1 MTKQELLRSLPK
13 IDKLAQDVRLASYVS
28 LSPDKVNDVLRGI
41 IDSLRQGILSDSVDV
56 VPNSNTI
63 ITSALISLDEWR
75 RNTLA
80 PLVNATGVVL
90 HTNFGRS
97 PIAQDVVSEAAD
109 VCSNYSNLEYD
120 IDEGVRKSRT
130 ADLERAICEL
140 TGAEAALV
148 VNNNVAGLALSL
160 HTLSAGKSVILSR
173 GEMVEIGGSSRLPE
187 IINAA
192 GCKLYEVGTTNV
204 SRISD
209 YDNAIDENRGVILK
223 VNQSNFAFVGY
234 SEEVGLDKLVKLA
247 HDNDMP
253 CVYDMG
259 SGVIYSLQRIGIDEM
274 TVSKALETGVDLVT
288 FSCDK
293 LLGGPQA
300 GVIAGKKHLVDAI
313 RKNPLLRTVRVD
325 KFTIATLEATL
336 RRYDSFSHATS
347 DIPTLHMLMATRES
361 LQEDANKMRKYVI
374 DKMDLAGF
382 DANEIGNM
390 LTVED
395 VDDTPGGGCSPTCV
409 LEGSALVLHHD
420 NPQQIVDK
428 LRHCVTPII
437 ALCKDK
443 TVVFSLRTIL
453 PQQHNLTAQSIAD
466 VLGEIL
472 LGETNA

>member
-13 IDKLAQDVRLASYVS
+13 IDKLAQDVRLAPYVS
-28 LSPDKVNDVLRGI
+28 LSSDKVNDVLREI

-56 VPNSNTI
+56 VPNNNTI
-63 ITSALISLDEWR
+63 IASALVTLDEWR

-97 PIAQDVVSEAAD
+97 PMAQDVVSEAAA
-109 VCSNYSNLEYD
+109 VCSSYSNLEYD
-120 IDEGVRKSRT
+120 IDGGVRKSRT
-130 ADLERAICEL
+130 ADLERTICEL

-148 VNNNVAGLALSL
+148 VNNNVAALTLSL
-160 HTLSAGKSVILSR
+160 HSLSAGKSVILSR

-192 GCKLYEVGTTNV
+192 GCSLREVGTTNV
-204 SRISD
+204 CRISD
-209 YDNAIDENRGVILK
+209 YENAIDDSRGVILK

-247 HDNDMP
+247 QDSNMP

-259 SGVIYSLQRIGIDEM
+259 SGVIYSLQRIGIDEI
-274 TVSKALETGVDLVT
+274 TVEKALETGVDLVT

-300 GVIAGKKHLVDAI
+300 GVIAGKKNLVDVI
-313 RKNPLLRTVRVD
+313 RKNPLLRAVRVD
-325 KFTIATLEATL
+325 KFTIAALESTL
-336 RRYDSFSHATS
+336 RKYDSFSHATS
-347 DIPTLHMLMATRES
+347 DIPTLKMLMATRES
-361 LQEDANKMRKYVI
+361 LQEDANKMRKLVI
-374 DKMDLAGF
+374 DKMVLSGF
-382 DANEIGNM
+382 DASEIGNI

-428 LRHCVTPII
+428 LRHCATPII
-437 ALCKDK
+437 ALCKDN
-443 TVVFSLRTIL
+443 TVVLSLRTIL
-453 PQQHNLTAQSIAD
+453 PQQYNLAAQSVAD
-466 VLGEIL
+466 VLSDIL